1 VRRPRPPQRPGDLGR
16 CLTISN
22 RQFPTFAESNYW
34 AHGFSPQFFF
44 LVDESLLFFSKVF
57 KHIWDVHPGIP
68 GATWGSANEQKDMDN
83 SVDFLEGLDCLP
95 SGKRLHSQLWKITI
109 F

>member
-1 VRRPRPPQRPGDLGR
+1 MV
-16 CLTISN
+16 
-22 RQFPTFAESNYW
+22 
-34 AHGFSPQFFF
+34 FSPQFFF